1 MSPNPRSEVK
11 EGQASA
17 LASTSIPDLLD
28 AVIVKNDPTTFGFPP
43 MDVPRLADSSKPFRV
58 AMSKCPCID
67 NNDVDAVL
75 PQTNTG
81 VNAVATLEVICL
93 RDIFSESYGFMQG
106 LRMQQVS
113 ICKLNVRTE
122 YPVIV

>member
-17 LASTSIPDLLD
+17 LTSTSIPDLLD

-58 AMSKCPCID
+58 AMSKFPYIEKD
-67 NNDVDAVL
+67 DVGAVL
-75 PQTNTG
+75 PQRTTG
-81 VNAVATLEVICL
+81 VNAAATLEVICL

-106 LRMQQVS
+106 LRMPQFS
-113 ICKLNVRTE
+113 ICKLNVLS
-122 YPVIV
+122 IQ

>member
-17 LASTSIPDLLD
+17 LTRTSMPDLLD

-58 AMSKCPCID
+58 AMSKFPYIEKD
-67 NNDVDAVL
+67 DFGAVL
-75 PQTNTG
+75 PQRTTG
-81 VNAVATLEVICL
+81 VNAAATLEVICL

-106 LRMQQVS
+106 LRMPQFS
-113 ICKLNVRTE
+113 ICKLNLLS
-122 YPVIV
+122 IQ

>member
-58 AMSKCPCID
+58 AMSDFPFVKYRG
-67 NNDVDAVL
+67 VSDAVL

-81 VNAVATLEVICL
+81 VNAAATLEVICL
-93 RDIFSESYGFMQG
+93 RDIFSDSYGFMQG
-106 LRMQQVS
+106 LRMPQFS
-113 ICKLNVRTE
+113 ICNLNVLS
-122 YPVIV
+122 IQ

>member
-17 LASTSIPDLLD
+17 LTRTSMPDLLD

-43 MDVPRLADSSKPFRV
+43 MEVPRLADSSKPFRV
-58 AMSKCPCID
+58 AMSKRPYIEE
-67 NNDVDAVL
+67 NDFDALL
-75 PQTNTG
+75 PQRTTG
-81 VNAVATLEVICL
+81 VNAAATLEVICL

-106 LRMQQVS
+106 LRMPQFS
-113 ICKLNVRTE
+113 ICILNVLS
-122 YPVIV
+122 V